1 MLDEEIVDLYWQ
13 RDENALRETERK
25 YGPYLTKIAYNIL
38 SDLEDSKERV
48 NDTYLKAWNSMPP
61 HRPGVLSAYL
71 GKITRQLSID
81 LFRTR
86 NREKRRASEY
96 AVSLSELEDCVSGSE
111 TTEQRVE
118 LKMLAEAINAYLY
131 TLPAEARSIFIGRYY
146 FADSKEPLNKSPTAD
161 DGSFPPILRFEKR
174 EIHTVFPRFS
184 NLVLTKNLSPSTAA
198 DLIRASL
205 TKTCRVTTVC
215 AKQKSKVCST
225 G

>member
-1 MLDEEIVDLYWQ
+1 MQDEEIVDLYWQ

-25 YGPYLTKIAYNIL
+25 HGPYLTKIAYNIL

-96 AVSLSELEDCVSGSE
+96 ALSLSELEDCVSGSE

-131 TLPAEARSIFIGRYY
+131 TLTAEARSIFIGRYY
-146 FADSKEPLNKSPTAD
+146 FADSIKDVSRYYGMREAKVKSMLYRIRQGLKEYL
-161 DGSFPPILRFEKR
+161 EK
-174 EIHTVFPRFS
+174 EGYA
-184 NLVLTKNLSPSTAA
+184 L
-198 DLIRASL
+198 
-205 TKTCRVTTVC
+205 
-215 AKQKSKVCST
+215 
-225 G
+225 